1 MTFAV
6 PVRDTYSQ
14 LSALGTDKQQ
24 VRQSV
29 SSLMRVRGR
38 EHLSGHI
45 VRRRLPVPL
54 MVPSEG

>member
-1 MTFAV
+1 MG
-6 PVRDTYSQ
+6 Q
-14 LSALGTDKQQ
+14 LSAVGTDKQQ
-24 VRQSV
+24 VRRSV
-29 SSLMRVRGR
+29 SSLMRVRGW